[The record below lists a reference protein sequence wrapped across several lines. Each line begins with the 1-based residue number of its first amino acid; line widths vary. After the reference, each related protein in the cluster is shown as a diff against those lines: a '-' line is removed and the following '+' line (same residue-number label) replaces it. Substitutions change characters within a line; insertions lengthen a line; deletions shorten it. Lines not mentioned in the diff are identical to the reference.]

1 MIRNLWVVML
11 VFLALAGIVGCGK
24 SDNNDVANIPPVAN
38 AGPDQSVVTGSLV
51 TLDGSASNDADSRT
65 ITYTWN
71 FVSVPTGSTLTQL
84 TGATTVSPSFLPDVD
99 GDYVIQLIVNNGFI
113 NSLPDSVTI
122 TAGSSSWQPAQ
133 SIDSSL
139 GDLYVDLAMNP
150 SGQAVAAWR
159 NDSPS
164 GSSILASH
172 YDSLTDSW
180 SVPELLKTQGMEVD
194 QPRVAISRFGHAVA
208 VWVQFEASGISIWAN
223 YYNPVS
229 KSWGIAQPIVAASL
243 LMSRPQV
250 AINGDGNAIAVWE
263 QYDGGDYNLY
273 SNTYTAGSG
282 WGTAEIIESSA
293 GNAVQGQV
301 ALDESGKAVIVWIQD
316 PNNFNYKIKATT
328 FDFVSATW
336 GTETTID
343 PTDTVADYAS
353 YASFEPK
360 IAMDADGNAFV
371 AWILQDFNQGQ
382 RNNIWTIRYNT
393 VTGIWGNAA
402 EVDGTNDTSSMQQL
416 AVDNAGNCIV
426 VWSQFDEILQ
436 LNNVAT
442 NRFDVISGAWTG
454 PVLLESDSG
463 IAVYPFVS
471 MDGNGNAIVVW
482 KQHNGSNY
490 DIRSSA
496 RNTSGGVWSEP
507 RLISTGVSFSGIN
520 DDGMLQVF
528 VNSTDRALAVWF
540 NNGIW
545 SSTFK

>member
-1 MIRNLWVVML
+1 MIRNLWVVVL
-11 VFLALAGIVGCGK
+11 VFLTLAGIVGCGK
-24 SDNNDVANIPPVAN
+24 SDNNEFANIPPVAN
-38 AGPDQSVVTGSLV
+38 AGPDQSVVMGSLV
-51 TLDGSASNDADSRT
+51 TLDGSASNDADSRA

-84 TGATTVSPSFLPDVD
+84 TGTTTVSPSFTPDVD

-122 TAGSSSWQPAQ
+122 TASSSSWQPAQ
-133 SIDSSL
+133 SVDSRL

-150 SGQAVAAWR
+150 SGQAVAVWR

-172 YDSLTDSW
+172 YDSLTDAW
-180 SVPELLKTQGMEVD
+180 SVPELLKNQGLEVD

-208 VWVQFEASGISIWAN
+208 VWVQYEASGISIWAN

-263 QYDGGDYNLY
+263 QYDGGDYNLC
-273 SNTYTAGSG
+273 SNTYTTGSG
-282 WGTAEIIESSA
+282 WGTAAIIESSA

-301 ALDESGKAVIVWIQD
+301 ALDESGKAVIVWIED
-316 PNNFNYKIKATT
+316 PNNYNYKIKATT
-328 FDFVSATW
+328 FDFASATW
-336 GTETTID
+336 GTEATID

-353 YASFEPK
+353 YASLEPK

-402 EVDGTNDTSSMQQL
+402 EVDGTDDTSSMQQL
-416 AVDNAGNCIV
+416 AVDTAGNCIV

-482 KQHNGSNY
+482 KQHNGSSY

-496 RNTSGGVWSEP
+496 RNTSGDVWSAP
-507 RLISTGVSFSGIN
+507 RLISTGVSFAGIN

-528 VNSTDRALAVWF
+528 VSSTDSALAVWF